1 MEQQMNL
8 TQMKYNICYNNMWIR
23 NVAFSCVKIV
33 FHEPLGGDIGA
44 ELIGLIQKANE
55 DTTNK
60 WDIIQ
65 YLEEK
70 KIPYDLKFRY
80 LKNLSL
86 RGNFYNRKIAKAAA
100 VLHKYQQNG
109 YTNISYLNHSFFFS
123 MDKLSKEQQEKFIS
137 MVEKARQQ
145 DFDGFVDLVKYIS
158 NETGSDIRM
167 VYFWDNSFSPTVN
180 LKMLRTIHKF
190 NHQVKK
196 ERKLIKL

>member
-23 NVAFSCVKIV
+23 DVAFNCVKVV

-55 DTTNK
+55 DETNK
-60 WDIIQ
+60 WDIIR
-65 YLEEK
+65 YLKEK

-80 LKNLSL
+80 LKDLSL
-86 RGNFYNRKIAKAAA
+86 RDNLYNWKIAKAAA

-109 YTNISYLNHSFFFS
+109 YTNISYLNYNLFFS

-137 MVEKARQQ
+137 MVEEARQRN
-145 DFDGFVDLVKYIS
+145 FDGFVDLVEYIS

-167 VYFWDNSFSPTVN
+167 VYFLDNTFSPIKN
-180 LKMLRTIHKF
+180 LRMLKSIHKF
-190 NHQVKK
+190 NYKAKK
-196 ERKLIKL
+196 EKKLIKL

>member
-8 TQMKYNICYNNMWIR
+8 TQMKYNICYNNMLIR
-23 NVAFSCVKIV
+23 NVAFSCVKIA
-33 FHEPLGGDIGA
+33 FNEPQGGDIGA

-55 DTTNK
+55 DATNK

-70 KIPYDLKFRY
+70 RIPYDLKFRY

-86 RGNFYNRKIAKAAA
+86 RDNLYNKRITKAAA

-109 YTNISYLNHSFFFS
+109 YTNISYLNHNLFFS

-137 MVEKARQQ
+137 MVEEARQR
-145 DFDGFVDLVKYIS
+145 DFDGFVDLVKYIL

-167 VYFWDNSFSPTVN
+167 VYFWDNSFSPTKN

-196 ERKLIKL
+196 EKKLIKL

>member
-1 MEQQMNL
+1 MGQSMNL
-8 TQMKYNICYNNMWIR
+8 TQMKYNICYNNMRIC

-33 FHEPLGGDIGA
+33 FNEPLGGDIGA
-44 ELIGLIQKANE
+44 ELIELIQKTNE
-55 DTTNK
+55 DATNK

-86 RGNFYNRKIAKAAA
+86 RDNLYNRKIAKAAA

-109 YTNISYLNHSFFFS
+109 YTNISYLNHNFFFS
-123 MDKLSKEQQEKFIS
+123 MNKLSKEQQKKFIS
-137 MVEKARQQ
+137 MVEEARQR
-145 DFDGFVDLVKYIS
+145 DFDGFIDLVKYIS

-167 VYFWDNSFSPTVN
+167 EYFWDNSFFPTKN
-180 LKMLRTIHKF
+180 LKMLRAIHKF
-190 NHQVKK
+190 NCQAKK
-196 ERKLIKL
+196 EKKLIEL

>member
-8 TQMKYNICYNNMWIR
+8 TQMKYNICYNNMLIR

-33 FHEPLGGDIGA
+33 FNEPLGGDIGA

-55 DTTNK
+55 DATNK

-137 MVEKARQQ
+137 MVEKARQR

-167 VYFWDNSFSPTVN
+167 VYFWDNSFSPTKN

>member
-23 NVAFSCVKIV
+23 EVAFSCVKIV

-55 DTTNK
+55 DATNK

-65 YLEEK
+65 YLKEK

-86 RGNFYNRKIAKAAA
+86 RDNLYNWKIAKAAA
-100 VLHKYQQNG
+100 VLHKYQQNS
-109 YTNISYLNHSFFFS
+109 YTNISYLNHNLFFS

-137 MVEKARQQ
+137 MVEEARQRN
-145 DFDGFVDLVKYIS
+145 FGGFVDLVEYVS
-158 NETGSDIRM
+158 NETDSDIRM
-167 VYFWDNSFSPTVN
+167 VYFWDNAFSPVKN
-180 LKMLRTIHKF
+180 LMMLRTIHKF
-190 NHQVKK
+190 NRQAKK
-196 ERKLIKL
+196 EKKLIRL